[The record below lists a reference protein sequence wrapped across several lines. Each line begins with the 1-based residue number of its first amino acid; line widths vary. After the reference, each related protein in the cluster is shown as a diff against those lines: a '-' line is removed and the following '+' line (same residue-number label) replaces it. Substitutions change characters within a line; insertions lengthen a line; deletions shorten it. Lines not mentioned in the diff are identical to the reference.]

1 MFKEELEYQI
11 GKAVEYIEKGGDFE
25 KWLESKEFTQ
35 KEADYIKNHPKIIEK
50 LTKK

>member
-1 MFKEELEYQI
+1 MIKEELDYQVR
-11 GKAVEYIEKGGDFE
+11 KALDYVERGGDFE

-35 KEADYIKNHPKIIEK
+35 KELNYIKNHPKIMEK